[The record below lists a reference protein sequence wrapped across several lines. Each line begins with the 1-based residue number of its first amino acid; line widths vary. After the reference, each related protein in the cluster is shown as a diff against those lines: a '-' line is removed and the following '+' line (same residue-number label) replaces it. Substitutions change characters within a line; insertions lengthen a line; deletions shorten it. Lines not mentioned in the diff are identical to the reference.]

1 MAFQQ
6 GLSGLAS
13 ASKALDVVSNNVAN
27 ANTVGFKTG
36 AAQFADVFAS
46 SLSGASGGTQVG
58 IGTRIAKVAQSFTQ
72 GNITVTNNPLDMA
85 ISGDGFFRLVSPD
98 GTGAPVYSRNGQFNV
113 DRDGYVVNAQGFRLT
128 GFGISETGQAGTI
141 GELNLGAGAALG
153 EPKMTTEASW
163 TLNLDSRMDAP
174 SPVGGSIDEV
184 DLDAE
189 PPVPLKATMY
199 NSTTT
204 TNIYDS
210 LGNAHTL
217 ALYFVQDDAAGQW
230 KVYRSVD
237 GATPESAGTLSFT
250 ASGRLE
256 NEATDADVGVFDL
269 SLDFSDS
276 GAQADQAVRLNFRG
290 SSQYGDAF
298 GVNSIGQDGY
308 RPGELSGISVSKD
321 GLIRASYSNGES
333 RDLGQVALAS
343 FDNRNGLQ
351 PLGGNLWAATRD
363 SGDERIGAPGDTNL
377 GLLTPGAVEESNVDL
392 TSELVQL
399 IVQQR
404 AYQANA
410 QSVQAQNTILQTL
423 VNLG

>member
-163 TLNLDSRMDAP
+163 TLNLDSRMEAP
-174 SPVGGSIDEV
+174 AEDIGTV

-217 ALYFVQDDAAGQW
+217 ALYFVKGSDGSQW
-230 KVYRSVD
+230 EVYRSVD
-237 GATPESAGTLSFT
+237 GAAPESAGTLSFT
-250 ASGRLE
+250 DTGRLVDE
-256 NEATDADVGVFDL
+256 STDQSVGVFEL

-276 GAQADQAVRLNFRG
+276 GAQADQALRLNFRG

-321 GLIRASYSNGES
+321 GIIRASYSNGES

-363 SGDERIGAPGDTNL
+363 SGDERTGAPGDTNL

>member
-27 ANTVGFKTG
+27 SNTVGFKAG
-36 AAQFADVFAS
+36 AAHFADVFAS

-113 DRDGYVVNAQGFRLT
+113 DRDGYVVNAQGFRLS

-163 TLNLDSRMDAP
+163 TLNLDSRMEPPAEADDI
-174 SPVGGSIDEV
+174 GTV
-184 DLDAE
+184 DLEGD

-204 TNIYDS
+204 TNVYDS

-217 ALYFVQDDAAGQW
+217 ALYFVKAEAGEW
-230 KVYRSVD
+230 GVYSSVD
-237 GATPESAGTLSFT
+237 GAAPERAGTLPFT

-256 NEATDADVGVFDL
+256 NEATDPDVGVFDL
-269 SLDFSDS
+269 SLDFSEF
-276 GAQADQAVRLNFRG
+276 GAQADQALRLNFRG

-321 GLIRASYSNGES
+321 GIIRASYSNGES

-363 SGDERIGAPGDTNL
+363 SGEERTGAPGDTNL